1 MSISNAMRRSTII
14 ERMNNDRYQGSL
26 FDDSLE
32 YDAFKDK
39 FAPKLTT
46 DDCYTPGPIYD
57 ALASYVSSKYCI
69 SKDFFIRPFFP
80 DSDYMDFDYPEGSVV
95 VDNPPFSSISQI
107 AKYYV
112 ERGIKFFLFAPALTV
127 FSCSRQCTAIGVGV
141 GITYENGAEINT
153 SFITNLED
161 PSIRFKS
168 DPELFRVI
176 KKANE
181 ENQKVKKR
189 TTPKYKYPDHIVT
202 AAMLNR
208 FSGQGVNFS
217 VSKSESMFLNYL
229 EDQKRAGKTIFGGG
243 YLVSE
248 RAAAERAI
256 EWDLS
261 EREKEYIEIMSKKRE
276 ES

>member
-1 MSISNAMRRSTII
+1 MG
-14 ERMNNDRYQGSL
+14 RMNNDRYQGNL
-26 FDDSLE
+26 FDDNPD
-32 YDAFKDK
+32 YDAFVDK
-39 FAPKLTT
+39 FVPKRTT

-57 ALASYVSSKYCI
+57 AVASYVSSKYCI

-95 VDNPPFSSISQI
+95 VDNPPFSIISQI
-107 AKYYV
+107 MKYYV
-112 ERGIKFFLFAPALTV
+112 ERGIKFFLFAPSLTV

-141 GITYENGAEINT
+141 TITYENGANINT

-161 PSIRFKS
+161 SSIRFKS
-168 DPELFRVI
+168 DPELFRVV
-176 KKANE
+176 KKVNE

-189 TTPKYKYPDHIVT
+189 TIPQYKYPDHVVT
-202 AAMLNR
+202 ANLLNR
-208 FSGQGVNFS
+208 FSSHGINFS
-217 VSKSESMFLNYL
+217 VSKSESMFLEKL

-248 RAAAERAI
+248 RAAAERAAAERAI
-256 EWDLS
+256 EWHLS
-261 EREKEYIEIMSKKRE
+261 EREKEHIEIMSKKRE